1 MKPIQE
7 LIRLKNTLR
16 NDIDNKQSDSMF
28 LSTVR
33 NAENKLHLLRDRLE
47 TVDILLKN
55 YIVLQW
61 LYDSNISDND
71 VLDTEK

>member
-7 LIRLKNTLR
+7 LIRLKNTLK